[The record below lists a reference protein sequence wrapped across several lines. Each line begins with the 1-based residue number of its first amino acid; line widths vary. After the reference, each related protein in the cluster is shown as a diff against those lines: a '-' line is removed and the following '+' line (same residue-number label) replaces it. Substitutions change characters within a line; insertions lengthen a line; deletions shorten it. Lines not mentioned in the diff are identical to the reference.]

1 MRKAAGIIL
10 VIFGALAVVS
20 LVRLLTGLVNTLSF
34 TPVEMVPTILMQI
47 APAVFFAIGGVYCL
61 GRKHWRVCLA
71 SASFAA
77 LIAILVV
84 VTVSLGRAI
93 YTGEGW
99 IPWIAVVAA
108 VISVIFISRTR
119 KEWQEIPDSVDGEVS
134 YVG

>member
-10 VIFGALAVVS
+10 IIFGALGVIG

-34 TPVEMVPTILMQI
+34 IPVLMVPTILLQI
-47 APAVFFAIGGVYCL
+47 VPIAFFVIGGVFCL
-61 GRKHWRVCLA
+61 RRKHWRVCLA

-77 LIAILVV
+77 LIGIFFV

-93 YTGEGW
+93 YFGEGW
-99 IPWIAVVAA
+99 RPWIAVLAA
-108 VISVIFISRTR
+108 VISVIFIAVTK
-119 KEWQEIPDSVDGEVS
+119 KEWQEISDSVDGEVS

>member
-20 LVRLLTGLVNTLSF
+20 LVRLLTGLVNALSYI
-34 TPVEMVPTILMQI
+34 PVEMVPTILLQI
-47 APAVFFAIGGVYCL
+47 APIAFFAIGGVFCL
-61 GRKHWRVCLA
+61 RRKHWRVCLA

-77 LIAILVV
+77 LIGIFAV

-99 IPWIAVVAA
+99 ILWIAVVAA
-108 VISVIFISRTR
+108 VISVVLISRTR
-119 KEWQEIPDSVDGEVS
+119 KEWQEIADSVDGEVS